1 MSLLVCSPPP
11 PFLMARSRDSYQSPS
26 TRRRGNPSGNAVKGS
41 VRTPS
46 TAEKTT
52 AALFPSHWQGAVI
65 KGAGPTVS
73 PCLSRSPAR
82 SRSPALSLSP
92 LSRSLSIPGAAPNLA
107 HREKRRARSGNT
119 VRRGGTGGLVI
130 IHNVFSPQLR
140 TQQVMW
146 SK

>member
-52 AALFPSHWQGAVI
+52 TALFPSHWQGAVI

-92 LSRSLSIPGAAPNLA
+92 LALSLDPRCRAQPSSPGKEEGPQWQ
-107 HREKRRARSGNT
+107 HRTARGYWGSCNHSQRFLSST
-119 VRRGGTGGLVI
+119 THPTGYVE
-130 IHNVFSPQLR
+130 
-140 TQQVMW
+140 
-146 SK
+146 